1 MLSQRTRYTIRAL
14 LHLADRYG
22 EGPVQLAEIAEAQ
35 NLPPKFLT
43 VILSHMRRA
52 GLVET
57 LRGREGGY
65 WLARPPQEISYG
77 EIVRLT
83 RGSLGLLPCAS
94 RYAYETCK
102 NCISEDKCRLHRAM
116 LLVRDETARI
126 LDGLSLADTVDVEPL
141 EDGPECMARLVDV
154 LPAGRLHA
162 REVVGECLGRAPGRA
177 VWAASGLLFFAKV
190 LDRFSGR
197 SDVWVRD
204 AMLRNWRCSLIAG
217 CWPLGAW

>member
-14 LHLADRYG
+14 LHLADRFG

-43 VILSHMRRA
+43 VILSQMRRS
-52 GLVET
+52 GLVAT
-57 LRGREGGY
+57 MRGREGGY
-65 WLARPPQEISYG
+65 WLARPPAQISYG

-94 RYAYETCK
+94 RHAHEACR

-126 LDGLSLADTVDVEPL
+126 LDGLTLADHVDVEPL
-141 EDGPECMARLVDV
+141 GPETA
-154 LPAGRLHA
+154 
-162 REVVGECLGRAPGRA
+162 
-177 VWAASGLLFFAKV
+177 
-190 LDRFSGR
+190 
-197 SDVWVRD
+197 
-204 AMLRNWRCSLIAG
+204 
-217 CWPLGAW
+217 

>member
-14 LHLADRYG
+14 LHLSDRYG
-22 EGPVQLAEIAEAQ
+22 EGPVQLSEIAEAQ

-43 VILSHMRRA
+43 VILAQMRRA
-52 GLVET
+52 GLVDT

-65 WLARPPQEISYG
+65 WLARAPSEISYG

-94 RYAYETCK
+94 RFAYESCR

-126 LDGLSLADTVDVEPL
+126 LDGLSLADPVALSEL
-141 EDGPECMARLVDV
+141 AEAEQA
-154 LPAGRLHA
+154 
-162 REVVGECLGRAPGRA
+162 
-177 VWAASGLLFFAKV
+177 
-190 LDRFSGR
+190 
-197 SDVWVRD
+197 
-204 AMLRNWRCSLIAG
+204 
-217 CWPLGAW
+217 

>member
-22 EGPVQLAEIAEAQ
+22 QGPVQLSEIAQVQ
-35 NLPPKFLT
+35 NIPPKFLT
-43 VILSHMRRA
+43 VILSQMKRA

-65 WLARPPQEISYG
+65 WLARPPEEVSYG

-94 RYAYETCK
+94 RLAYRKCEH
-102 NCISEDKCRLHRAM
+102 CISEEKCRLHRVM

-126 LDGLSLADTVDVEPL
+126 LDGFSLADPVEL
-141 EDGPECMARLVDV
+141 EALQ
-154 LPAGRLHA
+154 
-162 REVVGECLGRAPGRA
+162 GEEA
-177 VWAASGLLFFAKV
+177 
-190 LDRFSGR
+190 
-197 SDVWVRD
+197 
-204 AMLRNWRCSLIAG
+204 
-217 CWPLGAW
+217 